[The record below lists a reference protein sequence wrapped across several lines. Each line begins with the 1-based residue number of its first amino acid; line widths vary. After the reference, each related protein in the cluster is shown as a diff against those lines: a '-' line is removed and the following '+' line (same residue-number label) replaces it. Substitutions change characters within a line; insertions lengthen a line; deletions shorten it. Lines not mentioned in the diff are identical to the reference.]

1 MLTMNSNALG
11 ALFMI
16 VSMSAFVVNDTLLKL
31 TDGAVPLYQL
41 IFLRGLLALALVGAL
56 ATYLGAWQHKITR
69 ADMSLIVVRGFLE
82 VITAYFFLT
91 ALFKMPI
98 GNLNAVMQ
106 VTPLMVTLGAAL
118 FLKDPLGWRRM
129 LAIGIGL
136 FGVLLILRPGAD
148 GFNIWSIYAL
158 IAVVCISARDLF
170 TRRLSTNVSGIIVT
184 FGTSFAVM
192 AAAGLA
198 SMTQEWVAITPPL
211 ALCISG
217 SAVFVVAGY
226 FFSIQV
232 MRMGDVSFTAP
243 FRYTSLIGALIV
255 GFLIFGERPDAV
267 TLLGAAIV
275 VATGLF
281 TFYRE
286 RKLSRT

>member
-1 MLTMNSNALG
+1 
-11 ALFMI
+11 
-16 VSMSAFVVNDTLLKL
+16 
-31 TDGAVPLYQL
+31 
-41 IFLRGLLALALVGAL
+41 
-56 ATYLGAWQHKITR
+56 
-69 ADMSLIVVRGFLE
+69 
-82 VITAYFFLT
+82 
-91 ALFKMPI
+91 
-98 GNLNAVMQ
+98 
-106 VTPLMVTLGAAL
+106 
-118 FLKDPLGWRRM
+118 LGWRRM

-148 GFNIWSIYAL
+148 GFNMWSIYAL

-170 TRRLSTNVSGIIVT
+170 TRRLSTNVSGIVVT

-198 SMTQEWVAITPPL
+198 SMSQEWTPITPPL

-232 MRMGDVSFTAP
+232 MRIGDVSFTAP
-243 FRYTSLIGALIV
+243 FRYTSLVGALIV
-255 GFLIFGERPDAV
+255 GYLIFGERPDAV
-267 TLLGAAIV
+267 TLSGAAIV